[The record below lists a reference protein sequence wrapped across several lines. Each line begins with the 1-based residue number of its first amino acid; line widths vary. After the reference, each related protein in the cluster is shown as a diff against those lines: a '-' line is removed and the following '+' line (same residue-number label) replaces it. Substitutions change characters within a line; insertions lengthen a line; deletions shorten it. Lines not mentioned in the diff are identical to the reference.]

1 MPDTPCNNSY
11 RLVSIAHGA
20 TYLYDPLGA
29 SVDESIEFFEHR
41 PATRLSPAIAM
52 NSYSLR
58 ATARYGLMATPIAR
72 GTEASLVIVAKQ
84 VDLGANNT
92 ITLVQM
98 QAGAVSQSFDS
109 PPHEMRQ
116 EFHYN
121 AGNTEAYAPITV
133 SIG

>member
-58 ATARYGLMATPIAR
+58 ATARYGLMATPIVR
-72 GTEASLVIVAKQ
+72 GTSASLVIIAKQ
-84 VDLGANNT
+84 LDGGSTT
-92 ITLVQM
+92 ITLVNM
-98 QAGAVSQSFDS
+98 VAGAVSQSFDS

-116 EFHYN
+116 EFHYD